1 MIAIQ
6 WQDGVLSLLDQT
18 AYPETETWLTCQTV
32 EDTAGALSSGKIVEE
47 KIAAVAGA
55 YGYCQAAIAHQAEL
69 NTPAFQQ
76 ALDQAKELLLQS
88 RPGSRD
94 LAAALAFMENPPAAY
109 TKNVDRLTTLL
120 ATAVT
125 YDRQQVVADRN
136 ICRNGTD
143 LMSEG
148 TRILVRTDR
157 GAFHSASPVGALGI
171 ARRGV
176 KRGVIEQLTLCEG
189 RPSLAAGTL
198 LAQELS
204 KDNVPCTLI
213 PDHAAA
219 TFLARQ
225 GAHMVLADGILAA
238 KNGDLKAPVG
248 TYELA
253 ISCYFHSIPF
263 YAVLNADDVDLTL
276 TDGSAFGQEEG
287 DPAAVTA
294 GLACGE
300 AQGWTPA
307 YDVVP
312 AFLITGMI
320 TDRTI
325 ACAPYEETLVELVEH
340 TPRKTIINFD
350 EMMNS

>member
-6 WQDGVLSLLDQT
+6 WQDGVLSLLDQ
-18 AYPETETWLTCQTV
+18 AVYPEVEAWLTCQTV
-32 EDTAGALSSGKIVEE
+32 EDTAQVLSSGRILEE

-55 YGYCQAAIAHQAEL
+55 YGYCQAAIAHQGEL
-69 NTPAFQQ
+69 NTPAFQE
-76 ALDQAKELLLQS
+76 ALDLAKELLLAS

-94 LAAALAFMENPPAAY
+94 LAAALAFMENPPEAY

-157 GAFHSASPVGALGI
+157 GAFHSASPAGALGI

-198 LAQELS
+198 LAQELT
-204 KDNVPCTLI
+204 KEQVPFTLI

-253 ISCYFHSIPF
+253 IACYFHSIPF

-276 TDGSAFGQEEG
+276 PDGSAFGQEEG
-287 DPAAVTA
+287 DPASVTA
-294 GLACGE
+294 ILSCGD
-300 AQGWTPA
+300 AQGWTPD

>member
-6 WQDGVLSLLDQT
+6 WQDGVLSLLDQG
-18 AYPETETWLTCQTV
+18 AYPQQENWLTCRSV
-32 EDTAGALSSGKIVEE
+32 EETAQVLSSGKIVEE
-47 KIAAVAGA
+47 KLAAVAGA
-55 YGYCQAAIAHQAEL
+55 YGYCQAAMAHQEDL

-76 ALDQAKELLLQS
+76 ALDQAKDLLLAS

-94 LAAALAFMENPPAAY
+94 MAAALDFMEHPPEAY

-148 TRILVRTDR
+148 TRILLRTDR
-157 GAFHSASPVGALGI
+157 GAFHSASPTGALGI
-171 ARRGV
+171 ARRGR
-176 KRGVIEQLTLCEG
+176 KRKVVEQVTLCEG
-189 RPSLAAGTL
+189 RPSLTAGTL

-204 KDNVPCTLI
+204 KESVPCTLI

-238 KNGDLKAPVG
+238 ANGDLKAPVG
-248 TYELA
+248 TYSLA
-253 ISCYFHSIPF
+253 IACYFHSIPF
-263 YAVLNADDVDLTL
+263 YAVLSADDVDLTAA
-276 TDGSAFGQEEG
+276 DGSVFGQAEG
-287 DPAAVTA
+287 DPASVTD
-294 GLACGE
+294 GLACGQ

-320 TDRTI
+320 TDRAI
-325 ACAPYEETLVELVEH
+325 ACAPYEETLKELVEN
-340 TPRKTIINFD
+340 TPRKMIINFD
-350 EMMNS
+350 A

>member
-6 WQDGVLSLLDQT
+6 WQDGVLSLLEQK
-18 AYPETETWLTCQTV
+18 AYPQEETWLTCRTV
-32 EDTAGALSSGKIVEE
+32 EETAQTLSSGKILEE

-55 YGYCQAAIAHQAEL
+55 YGYCQAAIAHQTEL
-69 NTPAFQQ
+69 NTPAFQE
-76 ALDQAKELLLQS
+76 ALDQAKARLLAS

-94 LAAALAFMENPPAAY
+94 MAMALAFMENPPEAY

-125 YDRQQVVADRN
+125 FDRQLVVADRN
-136 ICRNGTD
+136 LCRNGTD
-143 LMSEG
+143 LMSQG
-148 TRILVRTDR
+148 TRVLVRTDR
-157 GAFHSASPVGALGI
+157 GAFHSASPAGALGI
-171 ARRGV
+171 VRRGV
-176 KRGVIEQLTLCEG
+176 KRGDIEQLTLCEG

-204 KDNVPCTLI
+204 KEKVPCTLI

-248 TYELA
+248 AYELA
-253 ISCYFHSIPF
+253 IACYFHSIPF
-263 YAVLNADDVDLTL
+263 YAVLHADDVDLTL
-276 TDGSAFGQEEG
+276 PDGSAFGQEEG

-294 GLACGE
+294 GLACGD

-320 TDRTI
+320 TDRNI

-350 EMMNS
+350 ELMK

>member
-18 AYPETETWLTCQTV
+18 AYPQQETWLTCQTV
-32 EDTAGALSSGKIVEE
+32 EETASVLSSGKIVEE

-55 YGYCQAAIAHQAEL
+55 YGYCQAALAHQKEL
-69 NTPAFQQ
+69 HTPAFQE
-76 ALDQAKELLLQS
+76 ALDKAKALLLAS

-94 LAAALAFMENPPAAY
+94 LAAALTFMENPPAAY
-109 TKNVDRLTTLL
+109 TKNVDQITTLL

-136 ICRNGTD
+136 LCRNGTD

-148 TRILVRTDR
+148 TRILIRTDR
-157 GAFHSASPVGALGI
+157 GAFHSASPTGALGI
-171 ARRGV
+171 ARRGW
-176 KRGVIEQLTLCEG
+176 KREVLEKITLCEG
-189 RPSLAAGTL
+189 RPSLSAGTL

-204 KDNVPCTLI
+204 KENVPCTLI

-225 GAHMVLADGILAA
+225 GAHMVLADGITAA
-238 KNGDLKAPVG
+238 KNGDVKAPVG

-253 ISCYFHSIPF
+253 IACYFHSIPF
-263 YAVLNADDVDLTL
+263 YAVLTGDDVDLSAS
-276 TDGSAFGQEEG
+276 DGSVFGQEEG
-287 DPAAVTA
+287 DPLSVTEN
-294 GLACGE
+294 LACGQ

-307 YDVVP
+307 FDVVP

-320 TDRTI
+320 TDRAI
-325 ACAPYEETLVELVEH
+325 ACAPYEETLTELVEH

-350 EMMNS
+350 QLTS